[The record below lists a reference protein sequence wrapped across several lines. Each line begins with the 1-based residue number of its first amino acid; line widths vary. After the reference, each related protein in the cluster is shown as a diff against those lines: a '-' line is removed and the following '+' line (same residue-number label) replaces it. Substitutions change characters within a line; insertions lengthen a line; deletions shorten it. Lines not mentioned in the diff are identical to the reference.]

1 MSKIFSVKDKDM
13 KMDEKK
19 SEVIEILQSNTD
31 RRDQNKKIVEIDLG
45 LNTMLF
51 IVLILA
57 MVFFGK
63 QLISIALFVFVSF
76 VIMSAAKPVVYWLI
90 RKNISKGWALTLA
103 YTFVIVLMLGLAS
116 AVLIPFVDQF
126 GGLVNTLPKWAE
138 DIANLIKNIK
148 IGSFSINTQWI
159 TEMIA
164 NFLKEITT
172 TNNFKNI
179 AGVLSGAFGSI
190 TMLVTAIV
198 FSIYLLWEHDSLLDI
213 LLVNIP
219 SDEKR
224 SRVKKLVLDTENKL
238 GSWMLGQATISSIAG
253 LVLGVFLAIMGVPF
267 ALPLGVIIALFDSV
281 PSIGPTLAA
290 IPAALIAFVVLGPIK
305 AIIVLIVFVI
315 YQQIENNLLI
325 PKVMGNAVGI
335 RPVVVMLGAIIFLIL
350 FGVWGALVAV
360 PILVLGQILYDF
372 YIDLQKLKAKGIV

>member
-1 MSKIFSVKDKDM
+1 
-13 KMDEKK
+13 MDEKK

>member
-372 YIDLQKLKAKGIV
+372 YIDLQKLEAEGIV